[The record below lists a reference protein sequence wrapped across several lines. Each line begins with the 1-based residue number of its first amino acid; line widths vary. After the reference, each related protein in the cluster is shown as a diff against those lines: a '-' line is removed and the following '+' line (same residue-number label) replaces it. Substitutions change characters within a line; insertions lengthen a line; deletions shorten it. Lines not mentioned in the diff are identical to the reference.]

1 MELTYSDDQIVFN
14 WLWTVQDLKNTI
26 RYMIPED
33 QKNVDLNL
41 VLSDSQIDE
50 LTKGVNEAVEQVI
63 ENFMNSYF

>member
-1 MELTYSDDQIVFN
+1 MELTYSDDQVVFHN
-14 WLWTVQDLKNTI
+14 LWTVQDLKNAI

>member
-1 MELTYSDDQIVFN
+1 MKLTYSDDQVVFN

-41 VLSDSQIDE
+41 VISDSQIDE

>member
-1 MELTYSDDQIVFN
+1 
-14 WLWTVQDLKNTI
+14 
-26 RYMIPED
+26 MIPED